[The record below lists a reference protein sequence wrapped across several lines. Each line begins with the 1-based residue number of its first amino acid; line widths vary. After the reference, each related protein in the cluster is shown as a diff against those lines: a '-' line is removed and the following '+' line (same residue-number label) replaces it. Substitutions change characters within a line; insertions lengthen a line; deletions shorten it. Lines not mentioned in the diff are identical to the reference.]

1 MGIITLTTDMGTRDH
16 YVAAVKGAIYSQ
28 LGEAKIIDITHH
40 LPPFDIAKCAFLLRN
55 TYKEFPKGS
64 VHVIGIDPEASVDR
78 AHLVVEYDG
87 HYFIGADN
95 GIFSIL
101 FEKLPENVFELN
113 ISQDSDDLTF
123 PVKDVFT
130 KAACH
135 LARGGTPEI
144 IGTRVE
150 SVQQKQMYR
159 PIVEENLIRGSV
171 IYIDSYGNVITN
183 ITKSL
188 FTQVAKGRGFIIL
201 FRSSAYSID
210 KISRKYAQVPEGE
223 KIALFG
229 SSEHLEIA
237 INKGVEGSGGGA
249 NKLFGLKLY
258 DTVTIEFEGK

>member
-16 YVAAVKGAIYSQ
+16 YVAAVKGAIYAQ
-28 LGEAKIIDITHH
+28 LTDANIVDISHH
-40 LPPFDIAKCAFLLRN
+40 LPPFDIAQSAFILKNSYR
-55 TYKEFPKGS
+55 EFPKGT

-78 AHLVVEYDG
+78 AHLVVEYEG
-87 HYFIGADN
+87 HFFIGADN

-101 FEKLPENVFELN
+101 FDKLPENIFELN
-113 ISQDSDDLTF
+113 ISQDNDDLTF

-135 LARGGTPEI
+135 IARGGTPEI

-150 SVQQKQMYR
+150 KIQQKQMYR
-159 PIVEENLIRGSV
+159 PIIEENLIRGSV

-188 FTQVAKGRGFIIL
+188 FIQVAKGRAFKIL

-249 NKLFGLKLY
+249 NKLFGLKMY
-258 DTVTIEFEGK
+258 DTVTIEFDSK

>member
-1 MGIITLTTDMGTRDH
+1 MAIITLTTDMGTRDH

-28 LGEAKIIDITHH
+28 LPDARIVDISHH
-40 LPPFDIAKCAFLLRN
+40 LPPFDIARCAFLLRN
-55 TYKEFPKGS
+55 TYKEFPKGT
-64 VHVIGIDPEASVDR
+64 VHVIGVDPEASVER
-78 AHLVVEYDG
+78 SHLVVEFAG

-101 FEKLPENVFELN
+101 FETQPDNVFELN

-135 LARGGTPEI
+135 LARGGTPEV
-144 IGTRVE
+144 IGSRIE
-150 SVQQKQMYR
+150 KVQLKQMYR
-159 PIVEENLIRGSV
+159 PIMEENLIRGSV

-188 FTQVAKGRGFIIL
+188 FLQVAKGRTFKIL

-210 KISRKYAQVPEGE
+210 KISRKYSQVPEGE
-223 KIALFG
+223 KVALFG
-229 SSEHLEIA
+229 SSNHLEIA

-258 DTVTIEFEGK
+258 DTVTIEFQA

>member
-1 MGIITLTTDMGTRDH
+1 MAIITLTTDMGTRDH

-28 LGEAKIIDITHH
+28 LEEAKIVDISHH
-40 LPPFDIAKCAFLLRN
+40 LARFDIAQCAFMLRN
-55 TYKEFPKGS
+55 SYKEFPKGT
-64 VHVIGIDPEASVDR
+64 VHIIGVDPEASVDR
-78 AHLVVEYDG
+78 GHMLIECDG

-101 FEKLPENVFELN
+101 FDMIPENIFELN

-123 PVKDVFT
+123 PVKDVFA

-144 IGTRVE
+144 IGVRKS

-159 PIVEENLIRGSV
+159 PIVEESVIRGTV

-188 FTQVAKGRGFIIL
+188 FQQVRKGRSFTIL
-201 FRSSAYSID
+201 FRSSAYAIT
-210 KISRKYAQVPEGE
+210 KISRKYSQVPEGE

-237 INKGVEGSGGGA
+237 INKGVEGAGGGA
-249 NKLFGLKLY
+249 NKLFGLKIY
-258 DTVTIEFEGK
+258 DTVTIEFD

>member
-1 MGIITLTTDMGTRDH
+1 MGTRDH
-16 YVAAVKGAIYSQ
+16 YVSAVKGAIYSQ
-28 LGEAKIIDITHH
+28 LEEARIVDISHH
-40 LPPFDIAKCAFLLRN
+40 LTRFDIAQCAFLLRN
-55 TYKEFPKGS
+55 SYKEFPKGT
-64 VHVIGIDPEASVDR
+64 VHIIGVDPEASVDR
-78 AHLVVEYDG
+78 AHMLVECDG

-101 FEKLPENVFELN
+101 FDKIPENIFELN

-144 IGTRVE
+144 IGIRKSAVK
-150 SVQQKQMYR
+150 QKQMYR
-159 PIVEENLIRGSV
+159 PILEESLIRGTV

-188 FTQVAKGRGFIIL
+188 FQQVSKGRSFSIL

-210 KISRKYAQVPEGE
+210 KISRKYSQVPEGE

-237 INKGVEGSGGGA
+237 INNGVEGAGGGA
-249 NKLFGLKLY
+249 NKLFGLKMY
-258 DTVTIEFEGK
+258 DTVTIQFE

>member
-1 MGIITLTTDMGTRDH
+1 MAIITLTTDMGTRDH
-16 YVAAVKGAIYSQ
+16 YVSAVKGAIYSQ
-28 LGEAKIIDITHH
+28 LEEARIVDISHH
-40 LPPFDIAKCAFLLRN
+40 LTRFDIAQCAFLLRN
-55 TYKEFPKGS
+55 SYKEFPKGT
-64 VHVIGIDPEASVDR
+64 VHIIGVDPEASVDR
-78 AHLVVEYDG
+78 AHMLVECDG

-101 FEKLPENVFELN
+101 FDKIPENIFELN

-144 IGTRVE
+144 IGIRKNAVK
-150 SVQQKQMYR
+150 QKQMYR
-159 PIVEENLIRGSV
+159 PIVEESLIRGTV

-188 FTQVAKGRGFIIL
+188 FQQVSKGRSFSIL

-210 KISRKYAQVPEGE
+210 KISRKYSQVPEGE

-237 INKGVEGSGGGA
+237 INKGVEGAGGGA
-249 NKLFGLKLY
+249 NKLFGLKMY
-258 DTVTIEFEGK
+258 DTVTIQFE

>member
-1 MGIITLTTDMGTRDH
+1 MGTRDH
-16 YVAAVKGAIYSQ
+16 YVAAVKGAIFSQ
-28 LGEAKIIDITHH
+28 LPEVNIVDISHH
-40 LPPFDIAKCAFLLRN
+40 LPPFDIARCAFLLRN
-55 TYKEFPKGS
+55 SYKDFPKGT
-64 VHVIGIDPEASVDR
+64 VHIIGIDPEASVER
-78 AHLVVEYDG
+78 GHLIVEFDG

-101 FEKLPENVFELN
+101 FDKLPENAFELN

-144 IGTRVE
+144 IGVRTE
-150 SVQQKQMYR
+150 KVQQKQMYR

-183 ITKSL
+183 ITKGL
-188 FTQVAKGRGFIIL
+188 FTQVSKGREFQIL

-210 KISRKYAQVPEGE
+210 RISRKYSQVPEGE
-223 KIALFG
+223 KVALFG

-258 DTVTIEFEGK
+258 DTVTIEFHS